1 MLSSERSQERREKG
15 VYFACCSWDATA
27 WYCGK
32 GLVERG
38 EAWSQCILTG
48 RRENVVFSLISL
60 FNSCRICPQPA
71 KTTWPPVLL
80 TAVYSASFSL
90 HLSPSSSLSFPEPR
104 ASHSYILSAPIHSQQ
119 AASPHQARSFSQLG
133 WQGHVSTK
141 YGLVYTPSI
150 LVHVCSSHDG
160 RGLFSGV

>member
-15 VYFACCSWDATA
+15 VYFTYCSWDAAA

-32 GLVERG
+32 GLLERG

-60 FNSCRICPQPA
+60 FNSCRICSRPA

-90 HLSPSSSLSFPEPR
+90 HLSPSSSLSPKPW
-104 ASHSYILSAPIHSQQ
+104 ASHSHTLSPHPLMAGHHQLTRHVASANQGVRG
-119 AASPHQARSFSQLG
+119 ASPPNMDLF
-133 WQGHVSTK
+133 
-141 YGLVYTPSI
+141 TPPASW
-150 LVHVCSSHDG
+150 CT
-160 RGLFSGV
+160 

>member
-15 VYFACCSWDATA
+15 VYFTYCSWDAAA

-32 GLVERG
+32 GLLERG

-60 FNSCRICPQPA
+60 FNSCRICSRPA
-71 KTTWPPVLL
+71 RTTWPPVLL
-80 TAVYSASFSL
+80 TAIYSASFSL

-119 AASPHQARSFSQLG
+119 AASPHQARSFSQSG
-133 WQGHVSTK
+133 PQGHISTK
-141 YGLVYTPSI
+141 YGLVYTASI
-150 LVHVCSSHDG
+150 MVHLRSSHDG

>member
-15 VYFACCSWDATA
+15 VYFTYCSWDAAA

-32 GLVERG
+32 GLLERG
-38 EAWSQCILTG
+38 EAWSQYILTG

-90 HLSPSSSLSFPEPR
+90 HLSPSSSLSPKPR
-104 ASHSYILSAPIHSQQ
+104 ASHSYILSAPIHSRQ

-141 YGLVYTPSI
+141 YGLVYTTSI
-150 LVHVCSSHDG
+150 IVHMCCSHDG